1 MNKLMLSKDLYE
13 IQAIK
18 KATDAFVE
26 LVQISVQEDENYY
39 VCLFE
44 KCIYSQE
51 QTIKEFENYLIDLC
65 NTRES

>member
-1 MNKLMLSKDLYE
+1 MNKLMLSKDLYKMQT
-13 IQAIK
+13 IT

-26 LVQISVQEDENYY
+26 LAQISLQEDENYY
-39 VCLFE
+39 VCFFG